1 MPRLKD
7 KYKTEIVAKLTE
19 ELGIKNPLAVPTLQ
33 KIIINVGVGDAKDK
47 KEILDRV
54 TETVRAM
61 SGQKPVITL
70 AKQSISGFKVAKGQ
84 PVGVVATLRGDRMY
98 EFLDKLISIVLP
110 KVRDFRGVSAV
121 AFDNQG
127 NYNLGL
133 REQTI
138 FPEVSYRSGATDR
151 TKGVQISI
159 VTTAGDKKI
168 GKRLLELFG
177 MPFKES

>member
-7 KYKTEIVAKLTE
+7 KYRTEIMPKLTE
-19 ELGIKNPLAVPTLQ
+19 ELGIKNPMAMPTLQ

-47 KEILDRV
+47 KDILDRV
-54 TETVRAM
+54 VESVTAL

-70 AKQSISGFKVAKGQ
+70 AKQSISGFKIAKGQ

-98 EFLDKLISIVLP
+98 EFLDKVISIVLP
-110 KVRDFRGVSAV
+110 KVRDFRGVSGI

-133 REQTI
+133 KEQTI
-138 FPEVSYRSGATDR
+138 FPEVAYKSGATDR
-151 TKGVQISI
+151 TKGIQITI
-159 VTTAGDKKI
+159 VSTATDKII
-168 GKRLLELFG
+168 GKRLLELLG